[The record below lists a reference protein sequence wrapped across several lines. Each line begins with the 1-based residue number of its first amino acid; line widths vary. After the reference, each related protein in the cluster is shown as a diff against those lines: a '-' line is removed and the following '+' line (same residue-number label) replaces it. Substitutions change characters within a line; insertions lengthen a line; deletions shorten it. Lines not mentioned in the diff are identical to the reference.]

1 MQVILVHILLHD
13 VPFLWLLYVELFTF
27 NRKGQ
32 KQHLDLDLEKK
43 RKEEKEKEEKC

>member
-32 KQHLDLDLEKK
+32 KQHLDLEKK